1 MVDHTRGQ
9 LEVRAED
16 AALHIA
22 RREHAKIVQA
32 ELADCHDFWISCHL
46 AVVHSYL
53 VAVGRGIMWV
63 CAGSS
68 KYDTRVLLCQ
78 RERELTRG
86 EVAARINDTGDA
98 AFEGGRD
105 YGFAVGIETGGV
117 NVGVAIDEQPGFLS
131 DRQKREARVSSGFFF
146 SSLHLV

>member
-1 MVDHTRGQ
+1 
-9 LEVRAED
+9 
-16 AALHIA
+16 
-22 RREHAKIVQA
+22 
-32 ELADCHDFWISCHL
+32 
-46 AVVHSYL
+46 
-53 VAVGRGIMWV
+53 MWV

-78 RERELTRG
+78 RERELARG

-98 AFEGGRD
+98 AFEGGGD

-146 SSLHLV
+146 SSLHLVYSQSYSDVQSSNAFRRNRAPY